1 MEELFFES
9 NNLSA
14 IEQKVWSLLSEGVK
28 SYKNPFHFGTVAN
41 IQAGIPEL
49 RTVILR
55 KVLGE
60 EKKLFFHT
68 DIRSTKVDFI
78 QKNPAMSWLFYDENS
93 RLQLR
98 MLASATVHFKNEVA
112 DQGWAA
118 SALSSKL
125 TYSISNAPGT
135 KLEAPVAVN
144 INEKNPPP
152 ELIDFASSHF
162 SVIETQISK
171 LDVVFL
177 HHRGNR
183 RVIVDYASKELYWA
197 QA

>member
-14 IEQKVWSLLSEGVK
+14 IEQTVWSLLSEGVK

-41 IQAGIPEL
+41 IQAGMPEL

-55 KVLGE
+55 KVLEE

-68 DIRSTKVDFI
+68 DIRAPKVHFI
-78 QKNPAMSWLFYDENS
+78 QKNPAISWLFYDENS

-98 MLASATVHFKNEVA
+98 MQASAMVHFNNEVA
-112 DQGWAA
+112 KQGWAA

-135 KLEAPVAVN
+135 KLEAPINVD
-144 INEKNPPP
+144 INEKNPSS
-152 ELIDFASSHF
+152 ELIDFANSHF
-162 SVIETQISK
+162 TVIETCIHR

-183 RVIVDYASKELYWA
+183 RVIVDYATKELYWA